1 MPRLPRGRSLPRDA
15 GATLAELLVV
25 VMLLALIVGALYPLL
40 WSGQQAQGYAG
51 HRQALIQSGRVALD
65 KLLRELRAAESFRT
79 LAPGDISFTLEWGD
93 GSDAAPTVE
102 YALNGATHNL
112 EYRWRADYDYRAP
125 ITVHASTAVPSGYA
139 VALTF
144 NHAALVLAG
153 KSLAGGNDVRVRYW
167 NGSAMVELDRVV
179 DPTSGWNSPTTTIW
193 FALQAPIGTGRQDG
207 NYYLYYGNL
216 ADANP
221 PANGANVFLD
231 YQDGTTLDGW
241 TRRDAHPG
249 AYSASA
255 ANGFIFQTASGTG
268 FRELTKNVPHGDVE
282 IFWGFSS
289 AVTDARDGHDAGM
302 SARLADDG
310 HGYRLTVGDQNNTT
324 LRINY
329 RRGWGGAGG
338 AIGSVPAP
346 LVPGARYFGRFYLVG
361 STLQAK
367 FWPAGTPEPAAWG
380 LSVSDGRRASGNHY
394 GLVDGNKAPQNHT
407 HSTLTIRPRVA
418 VDPTTTLGAE
428 SSGARPDAL
437 VPLAGPFRSLAL
449 ACFDATDASIPCA
462 PTAPVRTVQATLVVM
477 DPTGQVPDLTLTG
490 QAFRQS
496 P

>member
-40 WSGQQAQGYAG
+40 YSGQQAQGYAG
-51 HRQALIQSGRVALD
+51 RRQELIQSGRVALD

-79 LAPGDISFTLEWGD
+79 LTPGDISFTLNWGD

-112 EYRWRADYDYRAP
+112 EYRWRADYDYRAQ
-125 ITVHASTAVPSGYA
+125 ITVHAASTVTTPYA
-139 VALTF
+139 ASVTF

-153 KSLAGGNDVRVRYW
+153 KSLASGDDVRVRYW
-167 NGSAMVELDRVV
+167 NGSTMVELDRLV
-179 DPTSGWNSPTTTIW
+179 DPTSAWNSATTTVW
-193 FALQAPIGTGRQDG
+193 FALQAPIASGKTDG

-221 PANGANVFLD
+221 PANGANIFLD

-241 TRRDAHPG
+241 TRRDANPG
-249 AYSASA
+249 AYSTSA
-255 ANGFIFQTASGTG
+255 ANGFIFQTAAGTG

-289 AVTDARDGHDAGM
+289 AVTDARDGLDAGV

-310 HGYRLTVGDQNNTT
+310 HGYRLTVGDQNNTR
-324 LRINY
+324 LRIDY
-329 RRGWGGAGG
+329 WAGWSGGGG
-338 AIGSVPAP
+338 TIKSVVAP
-346 LVPGARYFGRFYLVG
+346 LVPGGRYFGRFYLVG

-367 FWPAGTPEPAAWG
+367 FWAAGLPEPPGWTLAAI
-380 LSVSDGRRASGNHY
+380 DGRRANGNHY
-394 GLVDGNKAPQNHT
+394 GLLDGNKAPENHT
-407 HSTLTIRPRVA
+407 HSTVIIRPRVP
-418 VDPTTTLGAE
+418 VDPTTTLGPE
-428 SSGARPDAL
+428 TSGTRPDAL
-437 VPLAGPFRSLAL
+437 VPLAGPFRSLAV
-449 ACFDATDASIPCA
+449 ACFDAKDLSIPCA
-462 PTAPVRTVQATLVVM
+462 PTTPVRTVQATLVVM

-490 QAFRQS
+490 QAFRRS